1 MVHICVR
8 SRQVG
13 FLSLARHS
21 EVTSGGVGLD
31 AVRLLQIISEAGQ
44 EYLSLWPFEETLK
57 QLVGSVAIA
66 IQRGNVM
73 TFLAGHSRALAA
85 EVRKEDDVRGG

>member
-1 MVHICVR
+1 MSVAKRKQWKPAAAWDPTRCDCYG
-8 SRQVG
+8 S
-13 FLSLARHS
+13 S
-21 EVTSGGVGLD
+21 
-31 AVRLLQIISEAGQ
+31 
-44 EYLSLWPFEETLK
+44 PTLK

-85 EVRKEDDVRGG
+85 EGRKEDEVRGG